1 MTKARLAP
9 NLPQVCHGV
18 RANSVAL
25 GKSLA
30 SAPGRGL
37 RARSP
42 CPIATT
48 ATNAW
53 YGRRKRSPIR

>member
-42 CPIATT
+42 CPIATHGHQRLIWT
-48 ATNAW
+48 EEAIAN
-53 YGRRKRSPIR
+53 S